1 MNSHIQKLKV
11 TEMRMLRW
19 MYGLTRGDR
28 VRNEIIR
35 EKVGVASVEDK
46 MREVRLRWF
55 GHMMRRGTNALVRR
69 CERLALDGFR
79 RGRGRPKKYW
89 REVIRRDME
98 QFQLIEDM
106 TLDRKI
112 WRTRIRVFCTDF
124 ITIPYLEPG
133 VYRKQPC
140 YFSGGSVEQA
150 NALDFPRDF
159 LGISLQEQPNK
170 YYFVIRGQRLIV
182 EAESS
187 IQAIMEKLQ
196 SYKTRVALNFEG
208 FQYQLG
214 DFQLRVGK
222 VVPIHSE
229 NLRGIVMEM
238 EYLPISSWEKSHQIM
253 GEFFDIWQEA
263 LGKRSLPGHFV
274 HIEPNFSEFGLS
286 DQYISQH
293 TAVQY
298 ASIMA
303 QMIAT
308 AHSAQTGRN

>member
-1 MNSHIQKLKV
+1 
-11 TEMRMLRW
+11 MLR
-19 MYGLTRGDR
+19 
-28 VRNEIIR
+28 
-35 EKVGVASVEDK
+35 
-46 MREVRLRWF
+46 
-55 GHMMRRGTNALVRR
+55 
-69 CERLALDGFR
+69 
-79 RGRGRPKKYW
+79 
-89 REVIRRDME
+89 
-98 QFQLIEDM
+98 
-106 TLDRKI
+106 
-112 WRTRIRVFCTDF
+112 
-124 ITIPYLEPG
+124 
-133 VYRKQPC
+133 
-140 YFSGGSVEQA
+140 VEQA
-150 NALDFPRDF
+150 NALEFPRDF

-170 YYFVIRGQRLIV
+170 YYFVIRGQRLIL

-187 IQAIMEKLQ
+187 IQTIMEKLQ

-229 NLRGIVMEM
+229 SLRGIVMEM

-263 LGKRSLPGHFV
+263 LAKRSLPGHFV
-274 HIEPNFSEFGLS
+274 HIEPIFSEFGLS
-286 DQYISQH
+286 DQYTSQH

-308 AHSAQTGRN
+308 AQSAQAVRN